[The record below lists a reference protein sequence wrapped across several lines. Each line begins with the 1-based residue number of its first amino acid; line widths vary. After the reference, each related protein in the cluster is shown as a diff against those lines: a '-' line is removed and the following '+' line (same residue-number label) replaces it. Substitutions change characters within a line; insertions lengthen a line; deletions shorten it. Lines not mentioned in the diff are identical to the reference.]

1 MQETSEGYFLSL
13 SDIPPNGF
21 DAEALVPSEEE
32 VDVQLVGL
40 RTGSERA
47 GQQEGLQA
55 HFRYVRVLA
64 QNVSHGPLPVHT
76 RTSDG

>member
-1 MQETSEGYFLSL
+1 MSL
-13 SDIPPNGF
+13 SDIPPDGF

-55 HFRYVRVLA
+55 HFRYVCVLA
-64 QNVSHGPLPVHT
+64 QDVTHGPLPVQART
-76 RTSDG
+76 TSDR